1 MASLENIMLL
11 KKIAEEYCEK
21 RRYSI
26 EGKSIEFSDEK
37 LKVWALDANMIR
49 HSLEIKIHN
58 ILSDDIS
65 IEDMCGCEYVKSK
78 NIFKNYR
85 EIEIFRGKDFQVETS
100 NLWMDVYSKLLLE
113 AGKRNM
119 EEKGGVWLDIEMYV
133 AELANIYC
141 DFHDKY
147 DVDKIEKFIE
157 EQFV

>member
-1 MASLENIMLL
+1 MANFKDIILV
-11 KKIAEEYCEK
+11 KKIVEEYCKK

-26 EGKSIEFSDEK
+26 EDDSIEYYDEK
-37 LKVWALDANMIR
+37 LSAVALDANMIR
-49 HSLEIKIHN
+49 HSLSVAMSSVSTDEV
-58 ILSDDIS
+58 S
-65 IEDMCGCEYVKSK
+65 IVDKCICEYIKSK
-78 NIFKNYR
+78 NIFINHR
-85 EIEIFRGKDFQVETS
+85 ETELFRGKDFKVEIS

-133 AELANIYC
+133 AELANMYC
-141 DFHDKY
+141 DYHDKY

>member
-1 MASLENIMLL
+1 
-11 KKIAEEYCEK
+11 
-21 RRYSI
+21 
-26 EGKSIEFSDEK
+26 
-37 LKVWALDANMIR
+37 
-49 HSLEIKIHN
+49 
-58 ILSDDIS
+58 
-65 IEDMCGCEYVKSK
+65 MCGCEYVKSK